1 MYIIEFI
8 YDRIFTIYEME
19 LRQLLKKAAPKA
31 GLANYYN

>member
-19 LRQLLKKAAPKA
+19 LKDLENPARKI
-31 GLANYYN
+31 